1 MLLALLVHHVVPAAG
16 QAPLTLTQEAR
27 FAKAPRGAAL
37 GTLLPGA
44 EVRAGR
50 SSGGQVEVAFEGW
63 VPTSALGPFSRDG
76 FDAVVKRNGTQLRQT
91 PDGSVTARLSAN
103 VGFLKGEVRG
113 SWTRVKRSAWIDQ
126 KALPAAPA
134 PAPSGPDQVIFAR
147 KSPLAV
153 SSGGS
158 PAGSVDSGVTG
169 RAVARSGG
177 WTRVQLELWVP
188 DSAVRGTDDR
198 VLRGVSQAEVRANPS
213 RYIGQVIEWR
223 LQFVAIQKAD
233 ELRPEMSLGQTYL
246 LTRGPLPEPGF
257 VYVVVPASA
266 VVRFEGYPA
275 LKEFTVRGTIRS
287 TTTKYLP
294 TPVLELVEV
303 VAAPAP

>member
-1 MLLALLVHHVVPAAG
+1 MLLALLAHHVVPAAG

-37 GTLLPGA
+37 GTLLPGIA
-44 EVRAGR
+44 VRPGR
-50 SSGGQVEVAFEGW
+50 SSGAQVEVAFEGW

-91 PDGSVTARLSAN
+91 PDGNVTARLSAN
-103 VGFLKGEVRG
+103 VGFSKGEVRG

-126 KALPAAPA
+126 KSLPVPA
-134 PAPSGPDQVIFAR
+134 VVTPSGPDVVVFTR

-153 SSGGS
+153 SSGG
-158 PAGSVDSGVTG
+158 PAAGSVDSGVTA

-177 WTRVQLELWVP
+177 WTRVQLELWVA
-188 DSAVRGTDDR
+188 DSAVQGTDDR
-198 VLRGVSQAEVRANPS
+198 VLRGVSQAEIRANPS
-213 RYIGQVIEWR
+213 RYIGQVVEWR

-233 ELRPEMSLGQTYL
+233 ELRPEIPLGQAYL

-266 VVRFEGYPA
+266 VVRFEGLPA

-303 VAAPAP
+303 VEEPAP